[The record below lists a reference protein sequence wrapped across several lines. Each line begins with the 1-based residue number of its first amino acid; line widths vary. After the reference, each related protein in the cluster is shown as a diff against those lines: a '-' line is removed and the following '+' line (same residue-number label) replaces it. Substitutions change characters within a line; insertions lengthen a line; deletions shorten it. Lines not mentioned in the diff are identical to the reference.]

1 MNCSLCEMMR
11 KSVNNGLVGAIKH
24 LVPRAQLDPKVSSD
38 VESIETKNILDSLN
52 KIHGYIEKA
61 LQEGEK
67 LGLNCLFSMSINS
80 KTKHT
85 VWTSGF
91 EEINILASS
100 NKGLDYAFEGVR
112 PTSCAYE

>member
-1 MNCSLCEMMR
+1 MMR
-11 KSVNNGLVGAIKH
+11 KSVNNGLVSAIKH

-52 KIHGYIEKA
+52 KIHGHIEKA

-100 NKGLDYAFEGVR
+100 CKDSTNKGLDYAFEGVR